1 MTRPGPDFAWERTL
15 IDSGHRMIAG
25 VDEVG
30 RGALAGPVGVA
41 AVILD
46 PARLPEG
53 IDDSKVLSAAR
64 REVLFEKILKAALA
78 CAIVFVSAEE
88 IDQLNIR
95 AATLA
100 GMRRAL
106 HGLAVRPDFALIDG
120 RDVPEGLV
128 CPAQAIIGGDARS
141 VSIGAASILAK
152 VMRDRLMRALDAEV
166 PAYGF
171 ARHVGYG
178 TAAHLAALRREG
190 RSPYHRR
197 SFHIKVMNLVVGRV
211 GDD

>member
-1 MTRPGPDFAWERTL
+1 MKRQGPNHARESAL
-15 IDSGHRMIAG
+15 IAAGSRLVAG

-30 RGALAGPVGVA
+30 RGALAGPLGVA

-64 REVLFEKILKAALA
+64 REALFEKILATALA

-106 HGLAVRPDFALIDG
+106 HGLAMRPDFALIDG
-120 RDVPEGLV
+120 RDVPDSLP
-128 CPAQAIIGGDARS
+128 CPAEAIIGGDAKS
-141 VSIGAASILAK
+141 VTIGAASILAK
-152 VMRDRLMRALDAEV
+152 VMRDRLMRALDAQA

-197 SFHIKVMNLVVGRV
+197 SFHIHGL
-211 GDD
+211 D

>member
-1 MTRPGPDFAWERTL
+1 MKRPGPNHARESAL
-15 IDSGHRMIAG
+15 IAAGRRLVAG

-30 RGALAGPVGVA
+30 RGALAGPLGVA

-46 PARLPEG
+46 PARLPLG

-64 REVLFEKILKAALA
+64 REVLFEKILETALA
-78 CAIVFVSAEE
+78 CAIVFVSVEE
-88 IDQLNIR
+88 IDRLNIR

-106 HGLAVRPDFALIDG
+106 QGLAIRPAYALIDG
-120 RDVPEGLV
+120 RDVPPGLP
-128 CPAQAIIGGDARS
+128 CPAEAIIAGDAKS
-141 VSIGAASILAK
+141 VTIGAASILAK
-152 VMRDRLMRALDAEV
+152 VMRDRLMRALDAQA

-190 RSPYHRR
+190 RSVHHRR
-197 SFHIKVMNLVVGRV
+197 SFNVSGL
-211 GDD
+211 